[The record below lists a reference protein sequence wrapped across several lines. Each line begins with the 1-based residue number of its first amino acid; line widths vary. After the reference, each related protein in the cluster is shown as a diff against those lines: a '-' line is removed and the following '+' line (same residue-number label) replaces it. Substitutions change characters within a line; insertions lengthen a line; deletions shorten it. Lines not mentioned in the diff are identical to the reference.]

1 MTWRYIMFTLK
12 NCTKDELIYIIEH
25 YSLCDIDAALKLTE
39 TRRISVLLLE
49 QEKLSVSVSKAFDE
63 YLELARPY
71 EGKCDTEIPPNVF
84 RKILKA
90 SNNEIEFQFHKK
102 AFIAAVV
109 SEVTYERVKNP
120 K

>member
-1 MTWRYIMFTLK
+1 MFTLK

-90 SNNEIEFQFHKK
+90 KDKYIRLNNQYKKLSKKTTKLLLKK
-102 AFIAAVV
+102 A
-109 SEVTYERVKNP
+109 EVWYDKDMP
-120 K
+120 YM